1 MTAARTI
8 VVLGSAL
15 VLAACS
21 SGSHHASST
30 TVPTGTAPTTSVDQ
44 QAAQSLERSVRAAL
58 RSNDQLSG
66 VVLWTNRVPRS
77 ASESTGGPALVSLRT
92 AAAQRRAKH
101 LRIRTVSTNLQI
113 VSIKLDPSY
122 TRATAIIRS
131 RQVVRPYRAGTP
143 LGRAVKLDERAR
155 VELHRLES
163 AARFVVWRVVGLP

>member
-44 QAAQSLERSVRAAL
+44 QTAQSLGRSVRAAL

-155 VELHRLES
+155 VELHRLGS